1 MRLRPLAVLAVVLC
15 VVLAGCSSGPT
26 VSEGD
31 QHFLDAK
38 NNLKSSDFKAALTN
52 LAATIKSTTN
62 PAVKQEAFVLR
73 VALVAALAAANKE
86 MGEAYQIGARMPAAA
101 GHTGTFYKNRSD
113 YYNTAHAQ
121 LMDAMQSVMDQR
133 GILSDK
139 PMVIEVPFPGFTG
152 TNPGLNNVKN
162 GQLIGD
168 ADRVQAE
175 LQADRD
181 ALALVLTGM
190 AGAKD
195 NLNKGKD
202 IYAAGKVEIDPRMY
216 LLALNEN
223 FLSTGEMFGFR
234 GTNEPDHLTTVKQVV
249 MGNLEVVK
257 KMLAAMPDKDL
268 EAQITKE
275 MDEMAGK
282 TDKTR
287 RGK

>member
-1 MRLRPLAVLAVVLC
+1 MRLRPLAVVVAILCFILAS
-15 VVLAGCSSGPT
+15 CSSGPT

-38 NNLKSSDFKAALTN
+38 NNLKSSDFKAAFTN
-52 LAATIKSTTN
+52 LSATINSTTN
-62 PAVKQEAFVLR
+62 PAVKQEASVLR
-73 VALVAALAAANKE
+73 VALVTALAAANKE
-86 MGEAYQIGARMPAAA
+86 MGEAYQLGAKMPAAA
-101 GHTGTFYKNRSD
+101 GHTGAFYKARSD

-121 LMDAMQSVMDQR
+121 LMDAMQTVMDQR
-133 GILSDK
+133 AIMSDK
-139 PMVIEVPFPGFTG
+139 PMVIEVVFPGFTG
-152 TNPGLNNVKN
+152 TNPGLNNVKS

-195 NLNKGKD
+195 NLNKGKG
-202 IYAAGKVEIDPRMY
+202 IYSTGKVEIDPRMY
-216 LLALNEN
+216 LLALNDS
-223 FLSTGEMFGFR
+223 FLSTGQMFGFR
-234 GTNEPDHLTTVKQVV
+234 GTNDPDHLATVNQVV

-257 KMLAAMPDKDL
+257 KMLGAKPDKDL

-275 MDEMAGK
+275 MDQISGK
-282 TDKTR
+282 ADKPK

>member
-1 MRLRPLAVLAVVLC
+1 MRLRPTVILAVIVCLFLAS
-15 VVLAGCSSGPT
+15 CSSGPE

-52 LAATIKSTTN
+52 LQATIKSTTN
-62 PAVKQEAFVLR
+62 PAVKQEASVLR
-73 VALVAALAAANKE
+73 VALVTALAAANKE

-101 GHTGTFYKNRSD
+101 GHTGAFYKTRSD

-121 LMDAMQSVMDQR
+121 LMDAMQTVMDQR
-133 GILSDK
+133 AIMSDK
-139 PMVIEVPFPGFTG
+139 PMVIEVAFPGFTG

-175 LQADRD
+175 LQSDRD
-181 ALALVLTGM
+181 ALALVLTAM

-195 NLNKGKD
+195 NLNKGKE

-216 LLALNEN
+216 LLALNDS
-223 FLSTGEMFGFR
+223 FLSTGQMFGFR
-234 GTNEPDHLTTVKQVV
+234 GLNEPDHLTTVNQVV

-257 KMLAAMPDKDL
+257 KMLSAKPDKDL

-275 MDEMAGK
+275 MDQMAGK
-282 TDKTR
+282 PDKTK